1 MIESQKKKEDFRS
14 TKPDKL
20 ARTAGD
26 GIEKAIR
33 ANENQEEHHKGR

>member
-1 MIESQKKKEDFRS
+1 MRESQERKEDCRS

-20 ARTAGD
+20 TRTAGD

-33 ANENQEEHHKGR
+33 ANENQKKYHKGR